1 MQSLWKATTREHPA
15 EGKGGEGRGKG
26 RQAKKLANTNAW
38 LKLCEGPLRGLDP
51 IEDRELPASVSRRS
65 MRVPCH
71 APRPS
76 HTLCNSNVLWLAEHN
91 LLACCDSACWSG
103 TTSCCVSVGCAS
115 LSTSSPRVIPCC
127 SSSSSSS
134 AAQKLFAGFDCV

>member
-1 MQSLWKATTREHPA
+1 MQSLWKATTRVDPA
-15 EGKGGEGRGKG
+15 EGKGGEGRGG
-26 RQAKKLANTNAW
+26 RKTSQKVGEHERMIKTLRGTQ
-38 LKLCEGPLRGLDP
+38 RGLDP

-76 HTLCNSNVLWLAEHN
+76 YTLCNSNVLWLAEHN

-103 TTSCCVSVGCAS
+103 STSCCVSVGCAS